1 MCTSFDTP
9 ASVHCALVKEI
20 ASVIRHE
27 MTWFP
32 AIVADEFD
40 VIDVTLDLIP
50 AAEEFDTAEEFLSAA
65 DSALDV
71 DGHMLRESIEALF
84 TGIVYTHD
92 SIEFW
97 REYESECE
105 EAVSE
110 YGLMHDMDSYDTV
123 SDFIARVADYG
134 GMYMLSNKASDICTV
149 IGNILEQIESELS
162 E

>member
-1 MCTSFDTP
+1 MCNTFDTP
-9 ASVHCALVKEI
+9 ASVRCALVEEI
-20 ASVIRHE
+20 TSVIRHE

-32 AIVADEFD
+32 AIVAYESD
-40 VIDVTLDLIP
+40 ITAVTLDLIP

-65 DSALDV
+65 ESALDV
-71 DGHMLRESIEALF
+71 DGCMLRESIEGLF

-110 YGLMHDMDSYDTV
+110 YGLMHEASEHDTV
-123 SDFIARVADYG
+123 SDFIVRVADYG
-134 GMYMLSNKASDICTV
+134 GMYMLSNKASDICAV
-149 IGNILEQIESELS
+149 IGNVLEQVESELP

>member
-1 MCTSFDTP
+1 MCTTFDTP
-9 ASVHCALVKEI
+9 SAVHCALVSQI
-20 ASVIRHE
+20 QDVIRHE

-32 AIVADEFD
+32 MIVAHESD

-50 AAEEFDTAEEFLSAA
+50 NPNEFDTAEEYLSAA
-65 DSALDV
+65 ESALDV
-71 DGHMLRESIEALF
+71 DGCMLRESIEGLF

-110 YGLMHDMDSYDTV
+110 YGLLIDMSEYATV
-123 SDFIARVADYG
+123 SDVIVRAADYG
-134 GMYMLSNKASDICTV
+134 GMYMLSNKASDICVV
-149 IGNILEQIESELS
+149 IGNVLGEIESELP

>member
-1 MCTSFDTP
+1 MCNTFDTP
-9 ASVHCALVKEI
+9 AAVRCALVEEI
-20 ASVIRHE
+20 TRAIRSE

-32 AIVADEFD
+32 AAVAYESD
-40 VIDVTLDLIP
+40 VTEVTLDLIP

-65 DSALDV
+65 ESALDV
-71 DGHMLRESIEALF
+71 DGCMLRESIEGLF

-97 REYESECE
+97 REYEGECE
-105 EAVSE
+105 DAASE
-110 YGLMHDMDSYDTV
+110 YGLLVDMGEYDSV
-123 SDFIARVADYG
+123 SDVIVRAADYG

-149 IGNILEQIESELS
+149 VGNILEEIESELP